1 MKHKKFMT
9 QKKTTNGGK
18 DLSTAAKVGIGFGLT
33 AAAVTAA
40 GAYFLYGSKKSAQ
53 NRKKVKGWVLKAK
66 GEVLE
71 ALEKAES
78 ITEEEYKA
86 LVEAASGAY
95 GTIKSATA
103 GEVKDFKKEMN
114 DHWVNLQRSK
124 VVKKVLTA
132 GSAAVSKAAPK
143 KAPAKTVSK
152 KAAPAKAPAAKAPAK
167 VAPKKAAK

>member
-1 MKHKKFMT
+1 MA
-9 QKKTTNGGK
+9 QKKTTNGVK
-18 DLSTAAKVGIGFGLT
+18 DMSTAAKVGIGFGLT

-114 DHWVNLQRSK
+114 DHWVNLQKSK

-132 GSAAVSKAAPK
+132 GSAAVGKAPVKTPK
-143 KAPAKTVSK
+143 KVASKKVAPAKKVS
-152 KAAPAKAPAAKAPAK
+152 PAK
-167 VAPKKAAK
+167 VVVAKVAAKKVAK

>member
-1 MKHKKFMT
+1 MA
-9 QKKTTNGGK
+9 QKKTKIGSK
-18 DLSTAAKVGIGFGLT
+18 DMSTAAKVGIGFGLT

-40 GAYFLYGSKKSAQ
+40 GAYFLYGSKLSSQ

-86 LVEAASGAY
+86 LVETASGAY
-95 GTIKSATA
+95 GTVKSATV

-114 DHWVNLQRSK
+114 DHWVKLQKSK
-124 VVKKVLTA
+124 AVKKVLA
-132 GSAAVSKAAPK
+132 PKPAAAKKAAPK
-143 KAPAKTVSK
+143 KAV
-152 KAAPAKAPAAKAPAK
+152 AKAPAK
-167 VAPKKAAK
+167 KVATPAPVASASKKSAPAKAAPKKSVK